1 MCGVGRC
8 GGIEKTSLISL
19 TSEERQ
25 TWQHMMP
32 AWPRV
37 ERKPK
42 RLETVEHSC
51 NQNYPARRT
60 RNVPHQCLWDG
71 RIRQPTKHPAKLL
84 PIELLEL
91 VVLNRLE
98 DPCFGR
104 PILNPDLGL
113 AAGLQ

>member
-1 MCGVGRC
+1 M
-8 GGIEKTSLISL
+8 
-19 TSEERQ
+19 
-25 TWQHMMP
+25 WQHVMP

-71 RIRQPTKHPAKLL
+71 RIRQPTSIL
-84 PIELLEL
+84 P
-91 VVLNRLE
+91 NCCRSNSWSGSAQRLE
-98 DPCFGR
+98 DPRFGR
-104 PILNPDLGL
+104 PIPNPDLGL